1 MLFTQQIESS
11 VEISNATTTV
21 QGASVTGVGGDTA
34 TFTYTPQ
41 TTGTVTGNIV
51 ITGTNDASA
60 TIPVTLTVTSPSPP
74 PQQFTI
80 SPDSLNAEVPPMESF
95 TTTFTASEDIQ
106 NATLDITAVESNP
119 IGTVTFEDNVIT
131 LNFSDVGDSPFTGE
145 ISVVSV
151 NSNTATI
158 PLSFNMKYD

>member
-1 MLFTQQIESS
+1 MFTQQLESS
-11 VEISNATTTV
+11 VEISNVTTTV
-21 QGASVTGVGGDTA
+21 QDASVTGVGGDTA
-34 TFTYTPQ
+34 TFSYTPQ
-41 TTGTVTGNIV
+41 NTGTVTGNIV

-60 TIPVTLTVTSPSPP
+60 TIPVTLTVTSPS

-106 NATLDITAVESNP
+106 SATFENTSEYQTIAN
-119 IGTVTFEDNVIT
+119 VTFADNVIT
-131 LNFSDVGDSPFTGE
+131 LYISDVGAHDFSGE

-158 PLSFNMKYD
+158 PVNITIGEI

>member
-1 MLFTQQIESS
+1 MFTQQLESS
-11 VEISNATTTV
+11 VEISNVTTTV
-21 QGASVTGVGGDTA
+21 QDASVTGVGGDTA
-34 TFTYTPQ
+34 TFSYTPQ
-41 TTGTVTGNIV
+41 NTGTVTGNIV
-51 ITGTNDASA
+51 ITGTNEA
-60 TIPVTLTVTSPSPP
+60 TATVPVTLTVTSPS

-131 LNFSDVGDSPFTGE
+131 LNISDVGDSPFTGE

>member
-1 MLFTQQIESS
+1 MFTQQLESS

-21 QGASVTGVGGDTA
+21 QDASVTGVGGDTA

-80 SPDSLNAEVPPMESF
+80 SPDSLNEEVF
-95 TTTFTASEDIQ
+95 QFDNYTTYFYASEDIQ
-106 NATLDITAVESNP
+106 SATFNNTSEYQP
-119 IGTVTFEDNVIT
+119 IGNVTFADNVIT
-131 LNFSDVGDSPFTGE
+131 LYIPDVGAHDFSAE

-158 PLSFNMKYD
+158 PLNFTIGEI

>member
-11 VEISNATTTV
+11 VEISNVSTTV
-21 QGASVTGVGGDTA
+21 QDASVTGVGGDTA

-51 ITGTNDASA
+51 ITGTNEATA

-80 SPDSLNAEVPPMESF
+80 SPDRWSEEVDPFQSF
-95 TTTFTASEDIQ
+95 TRTFTASEDIQ
-106 NATLDITAVESNP
+106 SATFDNATRP
-119 IGTVTFEDNVIT
+119 IDVAVTFADNVII
-131 LNFSDVGDSPFTGE
+131 LNVSDVGDSDVSGE

-158 PLSFNMKYD
+158 PVNFIMSEI

>member
-1 MLFTQQIESS
+1 MFTQQLESS
-11 VEISNATTTV
+11 VEISNVTTTV
-21 QGASVTGVGGDTA
+21 QDASVTGVGGDTA

-51 ITGTNDASA
+51 ITGTNEA
-60 TIPVTLTVTSPSPP
+60 TATVPVTLTVTSPS

-119 IGTVTFEDNVIT
+119 IGTVTFADNVIT
-131 LNFSDVGDSPFTGE
+131 LNISDVGDSPFTGE